1 MLLLSHQRD
10 PVLAAWRYG
19 LGRSVAFTSDAKAK
33 WGVLW
38 VKWDEYNKLFGQ
50 MLRWSLRTTQRRE
63 VVASV
68 VQHEG
73 RGEIQLE
80 AVDEKG
86 DFINFVEANTGVVLP
101 DKTRQVLPLVAGGS
115 GTVPGRLRGLRPG
128 GVPGGRVGAQRTRS
142 CSGRRWRRWWSR
154 IRRSIGPWR

>member
-1 MLLLSHQRD
+1 MKANADLVLMTHQEDPLL
-10 PVLAAWRYG
+10 ATWRYG

-38 VKWDEYNKLFGQ
+38 LKWVQYNKLFGQ

-68 VQHEG
+68 VHQDG

-86 DFINFVEANTGVVLP
+86 DFINFVEANSGVVLP
-101 DKTRQVLPLVAGGS
+101 DKTQHV
-115 GTVPGRLRGLRPG
+115 
-128 GVPGGRVGAQRTRS
+128 
-142 CSGRRWRRWWSR
+142 
-154 IRRSIGPWR
+154 